1 LLTLDATSK
10 VVNRNERDAV
20 NSHIDLKT
28 WRLKPG
34 QRPRAFEL
42 DGKDRDS
49 ANSYGSV
56 ENVNIQE
63 KDVLIDRTPLS
74 YGFLPHSV
82 TVLQFN
88 AAD

>member
-1 LLTLDATSK
+1 VSSRI
-10 VVNRNERDAV
+10 N
-20 NSHIDLKT
+20 LKT

-34 QRPRAFEL
+34 QTLRAFEL

-56 ENVNIQE
+56 QNVNIQE
-63 KDVLIDRTPLS
+63 KDVLVDRAPLN
-74 YGFLPHSV
+74 YGFPPHSA